1 MAKRK
6 ITIEIEV
13 ETMNSWDTDYT
24 PEFTSRLQLAITDT
38 IQKETR
44 KWNRFNRSMRISLLS
59 NKNEVISQN

>member
-13 ETMNSWDTDYT
+13 DCMNLYDTDYT
-24 PEFTSRLQLAITDT
+24 PEFTTKLQLAITEV

-44 KWNRFNRSMRISLLS
+44 KWNRWTDSKMSLSLIS
-59 NKNEVISQN
+59 NKNEKL